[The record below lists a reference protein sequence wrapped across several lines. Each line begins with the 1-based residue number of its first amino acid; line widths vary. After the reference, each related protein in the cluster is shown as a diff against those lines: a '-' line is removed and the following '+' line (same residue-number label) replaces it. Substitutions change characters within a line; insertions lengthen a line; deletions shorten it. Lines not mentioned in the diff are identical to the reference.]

1 MFVLRFFM
9 KLKGFILAAFA
20 AAFYGT
26 NPAFAVPL
34 YDAGMN
40 AATVLLFRYILGMPI
55 LAAVLMWR
63 GEALVLKRNEL
74 VPVAILGIMM
84 GLSSLM
90 LYEAYNYMN
99 AGIASTLLFM
109 YPVLTAI
116 LMSAFFHEKFRAVT
130 GLCLLVMGAGLYLLM
145 RAPDGTT
152 ISLKGF
158 ILIFVSSL
166 TYAIYLVMFRAS
178 RAVQRAHVTNS
189 LLYQLFFGS
198 FVFIFMLAFFDP
210 LTMPHKLS
218 EWANLGALAFMPTVL
233 SLFCTIRAIKY
244 IGPTPTAIFGALEPV
259 TAVVL
264 SVLILGETLTLREVE
279 GSILIIL
286 ATMLVVVSDQVD
298 ARLKFIF
305 KKIAGK

>member
-1 MFVLRFFM
+1 M

-34 YDAGMN
+34 YGMGMN
-40 AATVLLFRYILGMPI
+40 AATVLMFRYLLGMPFLVAI
-55 LAAVLMWR
+55 LLWR
-63 GEALVLKRNEL
+63 GDPLVLKKNEIA
-74 VPVAILGIMM
+74 PVAILGIIM
-84 GLSSLM
+84 GISSLM

-99 AGIASTLLFM
+99 SGIASTLLFM

-116 LMSAFFHEKFRAVT
+116 LMSVFFHEKFRAVT
-130 GLCLLVMGAGLYLLM
+130 GLCLLIMSAGLYLLM
-145 RAPDGTT
+145 HAPHGAT
-152 ISLKGF
+152 ISLKGL

-166 TYAIYLVMFRAS
+166 TYAIYLVMFKAS
-178 RAVQRAHVTNS
+178 RTIQRAPVINS

-210 LTMPHKLS
+210 LTMPHELF
-218 EWANLGALAFMPTVL
+218 EWANLGALALLPTVL
-233 SLFCTIRAIKY
+233 SLFCTIKAIEY

-259 TAVVL
+259 IAVVL

-286 ATMLVVVSDQVD
+286 ATMLVVVSNQVN
-298 ARLKFIF
+298 AFLKLIF
-305 KKIAGK
+305 KKIANK